1 MASSFSSP
9 KLIHG
14 FHGPNSCSCIPHF
27 HTIKLG
33 SNRPQTPL
41 SFRAKHEQSI
51 VAMSD
56 PNFPLTEIKSFSFLT
71 FRTYVGTFLSVTSIN
86 QTDKIFRHGF
96 LQFFPLSNFGCNH
109 LGLLTSY
116 VLKLI
121 PIKFGTD
128 KVLRSSM
135 ALISLCLLGYMFVL
149 NIVTILMCSFGLL
162 FTTLQISQAP
172 PRFRDAARLQLRT
185 RLYTVFASNSSPSDG
200 DSSEEKSGG
209 TISSDDA
216 RGAAFQVDRILYC
229 SFSEQKVDFYSTRT
243 QETTYVRS
251 LDM

>member
-14 FHGPNSCSCIPHF
+14 FHSPNGCSCIPHF
-27 HTIKLG
+27 HSIKLG
-33 SNRPQTPL
+33 SSRSQTPL
-41 SFRAKHEQSI
+41 SFR
-51 VAMSD
+51 
-56 PNFPLTEIKSFSFLT
+56 
-71 FRTYVGTFLSVTSIN
+71 
-86 QTDKIFRHGF
+86 
-96 LQFFPLSNFGCNH
+96 FG
-109 LGLLTSY
+109 
-116 VLKLI
+116 
-121 PIKFGTD
+121 D
-128 KVLRSSM
+128 
-135 ALISLCLLGYMFVL
+135 AL
-149 NIVTILMCSFGLL
+149 
-162 FTTLQISQAP
+162 
-172 PRFRDAARLQLRT
+172 RLQLRT

-209 TISSDDA
+209 AISSDDA